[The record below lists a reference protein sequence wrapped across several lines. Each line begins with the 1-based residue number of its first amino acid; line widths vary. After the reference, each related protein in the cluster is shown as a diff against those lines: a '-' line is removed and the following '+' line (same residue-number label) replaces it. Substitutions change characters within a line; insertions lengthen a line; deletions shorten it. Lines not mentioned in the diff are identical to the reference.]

1 MKFRFKVFAAL
12 LALLACV
19 SAVSCDKPADPVET
33 TAAPETTVE
42 ETTASPVITTDETT
56 EETVQPGII
65 EVNWNFGY
73 VGSDQNKNGF
83 AFTINPDGVGY
94 SYSDVFIVEKAGTR
108 ITFTDPSG
116 SSSDNTV
123 FIISS
128 WYEISDWLLDMQGIM
143 IRGNDTRVISSSETG
158 TTYTYV
164 TSTDNEALR
173 ICYPSGQQSADAS
186 ITHPPIYFEV
196 TNEPGTGT
204 GLLSEEELL
213 QLWLDTDKE
222 RAFYEILKGKT
233 FTVIGDSYLDRA
245 SLESGNTWPTLLA
258 KKYGMTY
265 KNYGIGGS
273 TISNFVTHLNP
284 MVDRYNAMAMNDPDI
299 IIVQG
304 GRNDYNVDVPMGTLE
319 STDTKTM
326 MGATRFLITK
336 LQERYPDALIIG
348 LTCWETGGN
357 KNDAGHYC
365 REYGQAMLAVC
376 ADLGIP
382 CINALDQGATGVY
395 MTEQNFRSKYCI
407 AANDISHLNDD
418 GMRLVFPFFEKT
430 IAEFYEASTKNS

>member
-19 SAVSCDKPADPVET
+19 STASCDKPADPVET
-33 TAAPETTVE
+33 TAAPETTAE
-42 ETTASPVITTDETT
+42 ETTEAITDPAEETT

-73 VGSDQNKNGF
+73 VGSDQNTSGYVYS
-83 AFTINPDGVGY
+83 INEDGVGY
-94 SYSDVFIVEKAGTR
+94 SYSDVFIVEKAGTK

-116 SSSDNTV
+116 GSTDNSI

-128 WYEISDWLLDMQGIM
+128 WYEIAGWLIDMQGIA
-143 IRGNDTRVISSSETG
+143 IRGNDTRVISSSENG
-158 TTYTYV
+158 TTYTYI

-173 ICYPSGQQSADAS
+173 ICYPSGQQTADSS
-186 ITHPPIYFEV
+186 ISHPTIYFEP
-196 TNEPGTGT
+196 TDEPGTGT
-204 GLLSEEELL
+204 GILSEEELL
-213 QLWLDTDKE
+213 ELWLTADKE
-222 RAFYEILKGKT
+222 RAFFEILKGKT

-245 SLESGNTWPTLLA
+245 SLESGNNWPTLLA

-304 GRNDYNVDVPMGTLE
+304 GRNDYNVDVPIGTVE
-319 STDTKTM
+319 DTSTKTM
-326 MGATRFLITK
+326 MGATRFLIEK
-336 LQERYPDALIIG
+336 LRDRYPNALIIG

-357 KNDAGHYC
+357 KNGAGHYC
-365 REYGQAMLAVC
+365 REYGHAMLEVC
-376 ADLGIP
+376 EYLGVP

-395 MTEQNFRSKYCI
+395 MTEANFRAKYCR
-407 AANDISHLNDD
+407 AANDVSHLNDD
-418 GMRLVFPFFEKT
+418 GMRLVLPFFEKT
-430 IAEFYEASTKNS
+430 IAEFYEKSLKDA